1 MGKECIDL
9 IKDIGIYD
17 LIIGGVIS
25 LILIP
30 FFGGG
35 AGLFYLGL
43 GCSFINFIINSYANH
58 RIISTKNI
66 FHEFLIIISYVI
78 RGGFICSIAMLL
90 IIKKDLFF
98 FIFIAGYSA
107 QLISI
112 VIYGLRLNTRE
123 EV

>member
-1 MGKECIDL
+1 MKKECVGL
-9 IKDIGIYD
+9 IKDIGRYD
-17 LIIGGVIS
+17 LIVGGVTS

-35 AGLFYLGL
+35 AGLFYLGI
-43 GCSFINFIINSYANH
+43 GFSFINFIINAYANN
-58 RIISTKNI
+58 RIISIKNI
-66 FHEFLIIISYVI
+66 FYESLIVISYVI
-78 RGGFICSIAMLL
+78 RSGLICSIAIFL

-112 VIYGLRLNTRE
+112 VIYGFRLKTRE